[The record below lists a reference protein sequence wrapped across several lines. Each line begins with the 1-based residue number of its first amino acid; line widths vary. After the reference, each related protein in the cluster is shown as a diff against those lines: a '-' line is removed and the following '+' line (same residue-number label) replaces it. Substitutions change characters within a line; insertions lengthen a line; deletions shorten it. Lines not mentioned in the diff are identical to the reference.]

1 MLEDPVDGYILGF
14 SLRPLRISAVCVEIA
29 FLPQSIPACLRHA
42 DNDMKLSKRRKIR
55 AFSTSF

>member
-29 FLPQSIPACLRHA
+29 FLPQSSQRYAETA
-42 DNDMKLSKRRKIR
+42 EK
-55 AFSTSF
+55 